1 MQIYVLSL
9 HFTFF
14 TEHLLHYIY
23 LPQRL
28 CRVESWKYKTVQSL
42 LVIAFVDVFISLEM
56 NEANLN
62 SNVKSDH

>member
-1 MQIYVLSL
+1 MQG
-9 HFTFF
+9 
-14 TEHLLHYIY
+14 
-23 LPQRL
+23 
-28 CRVESWKYKTVQSL
+28 WKYKTGQSL

>member
-1 MQIYVLSL
+1 MQG
-9 HFTFF
+9 
-14 TEHLLHYIY
+14 
-23 LPQRL
+23 
-28 CRVESWKYKTVQSL
+28 WKYKTVQSL